1 MKTLRYCIKNW
12 WDNSKTNVITNI
24 LAKYYNIIYDDK
36 NPQLIIYSS
45 YNGFN
50 KNTSIIKEI
59 PSLFIMGENRLIP
72 KIPTGIHYSMT
83 FEQTKDN
90 NLQAGY
96 PLFFNCG
103 RINKDINKDK
113 DKLLNER
120 KLNDFSNKKFACA
133 VISNNMS
140 RGVEFRNNLVNIITK
155 YKDID
160 YGGAWRNNVGGPVL
174 DKLKFL
180 NNYKFNICCENSQR
194 DMYITEKIL
203 DAYLG
208 NTIPIY
214 AGGKAETI
222 FNPDSFINLNN
233 KSEEEII
240 ETIKEVNEN
249 DELYKKMYNA
259 QILLDENY
267 FKKKYEEIEQFLV
280 NLVEKI
286 L

>member
-1 MKTLRYCIKNW
+1 MKTLKYCIKNW
-12 WDNSKTNVITNI
+12 WDYANTNHITDILSKHF
-24 LAKYYNIIYDDK
+24 NIIYDDK
-36 NPQLIIYSS
+36 NPDLILYSCFR
-45 YNGFN
+45 NFN
-50 KNTSIIKEI
+50 QDTSIIKDI
-59 PSLFIMGENRLIP
+59 PSLLIIGENHFIP
-72 KIPTGIHYSMT
+72 EIPTGIHYSMT
-83 FEQTKDN
+83 FEPTKDN

-96 PLFFNCG
+96 PLYFESTIYN
-103 RINKDINKDK
+103 IPDVDK
-113 DKLLNER
+113 VLKER
-120 KLNDFSNKKFACA
+120 KLENFENKKFACA
-133 VISNNMS
+133 VISNS
-140 RGVEFRNNLVNIITK
+140 CSDGFRNGIVNIISK

-160 YGGAWRNNVGGPVL
+160 YGGRWRNNVGGCVQ
-174 DKLKFL
+174 DKLQFL
-180 NNYKFNICCENSQR
+180 NNYKFNICFENSQR

-208 NTIPIY
+208 NTVPIY
-214 AGGKAETI
+214 AGGNAETI

-240 ETIKEVNEN
+240 EIIKEVNEN

-259 QILLDENY
+259 PILLDENY

>member
-1 MKTLRYCIKNW
+1 MKTLKYCIKNW
-12 WDNSKTNVITNI
+12 WDYAKTNYITDI
-24 LAKYYNIIYDDK
+24 LSKHFNIIYDDK
-36 NPQLIIYSS
+36 NPDLILYSCFR
-45 YNGFN
+45 NFN
-50 KNTSIIKEI
+50 QDTSIIKDI
-59 PSLFIMGENRLIP
+59 PSLFIMGENYFIP
-72 KIPTGIHYSMT
+72 EMPTGIHYSMT
-83 FEQTKDN
+83 FEPTQDN

-96 PLFFNCG
+96 PLYFEQTIYN
-103 RINKDINKDK
+103 IHDVDK
-113 DKLLNER
+113 VLKER
-120 KLNDFSNKKFACA
+120 KLEHFEHKKFACA
-133 VISNNMS
+133 VISNS
-140 RGVEFRNNLVNIITK
+140 RSAGFRNNIVNIIST

-160 YGGAWRNNVGGPVL
+160 YGGKWRNNVGGHVSN
-174 DKLKFL
+174 KLQFL

-214 AGGKAETI
+214 AGGNAETI

-240 ETIKEVNEN
+240 EIIKEVNEN

-259 QILLDENY
+259 PILLDENY

-280 NLVEKI
+280 NLVNSI
-286 L
+286 I

>member
-1 MKTLRYCIKNW
+1 MKTLKYCIKYW
-12 WDNSKTNVITNI
+12 WNDENTNHITDILSKHFNI
-24 LAKYYNIIYDDK
+24 RYDDK
-36 NPQLIIYSS
+36 NPDLILYSCFD
-45 YNGFN
+45 NFDE
-50 KNTSIIKEI
+50 NTSIIKDI
-59 PSLFIMGENRLIP
+59 PSLFIMGENHFIP
-72 KIPTGIHYSMT
+72 EIPTGIHYSMT
-83 FEQTKDN
+83 FEPTKDN

-96 PLFFNCG
+96 PLYFEPTIYN
-103 RINKDINKDK
+103 IPDVDK
-113 DKLLNER
+113 VLKER
-120 KLNDFSNKKFACA
+120 KLENFENKKYACA
-133 VISNNMS
+133 VISNGDS
-140 RGVEFRNNLVNIITK
+140 SEIEFRINLVNIISK

-160 YGGAWRNNVGGPVL
+160 HGGKWRNNVGGCVQ
-174 DKLKFL
+174 DKLQFL
-180 NNYKFNICCENSQR
+180 NNYKFNICFENSQR

-214 AGGKAETI
+214 AGGNAETI

-240 ETIKEVNEN
+240 EIIKEVNEN

-259 QILLDENY
+259 PILLDENY